1 MNTKRDRETH
11 RSVCTCVNSVRSVS
25 LDLKTCLAT
34 RQTAHGPLSQLAYAW
49 RMSLVPLGFDDTRA
63 HALMTAQ
70 QRELRK
76 LYNDTDERTEPFDPA
91 SLAGGV
97 LLGWEEGGE
106 LLAIGGLKPLDRQS
120 AEIKRMYTR
129 PEARGR
135 RLGRAVLDG
144 LIAWGREQH
153 LAQLVLETGD
163 LQAEATSL
171 YQSAGFE
178 RIPNFGYYVGI
189 ENSLCFALALE

>member
-1 MNTKRDRETH
+1 MPLVT
-11 RSVCTCVNSVRSVS
+11 
-25 LDLKTCLAT
+25 LDFAD
-34 RQTAHGPLSQLAYAW
+34 A
-49 RMSLVPLGFDDTRA
+49 RA
-63 HALMTAQ
+63 HTLMTAQ

-76 LYNDTDERTEPFDPA
+76 LYHDTDERTEPFDPA

-106 LLAIGGLKPLDRQS
+106 LQAIGGLKPLENAEEKS

-135 RLGRAVLDG
+135 KLGRAVLTG
-144 LIAWGREQH
+144 LLEWARAHGFKH
-153 LAQLVLETGD
+153 LVLETGD
-163 LQAEATSL
+163 LQAEAIGL
-171 YQSAGFE
+171 YESVGFE

-189 ENSLCFALALE
+189 DNSWCYGLALSDQPPSAPASQPLE